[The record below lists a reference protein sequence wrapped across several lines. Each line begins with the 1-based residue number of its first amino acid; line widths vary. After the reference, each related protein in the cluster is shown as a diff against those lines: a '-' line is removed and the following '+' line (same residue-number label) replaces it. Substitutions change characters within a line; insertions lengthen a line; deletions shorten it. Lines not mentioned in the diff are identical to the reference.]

1 MFKKGRKSNLPKG
14 CKIDSTW
21 KNCSCIWKAS
31 KPIKDLLG
39 NSIRLSSLIA
49 AENLTPAQ
57 SNRVCNALALLQLD
71 TEY

>member
-14 CKIDSTW
+14 CKIDSNW
-21 KNCSCIWKAS
+21 KNSSCIWKAS

-57 SNRVCNALALLQLD
+57 SNRVCNALALLQVLSPF
-71 TEY
+71 